1 MLAVVLG
8 ASAQVV
14 DVLNNEW
21 TGVTGTSYTGV
32 NGLTASSDAVY
43 SVQCAGGNSAI
54 QLRSNNSNSGIVT
67 TTSGGTATKVKV
79 TWNSNTNAARALQVY
94 GSNTAYTAPS
104 DLYSGETAGDLLTTF
119 LAINGDT
126 EFDIEGTYA
135 YIGFRS
141 ASGAMY
147 IDKIEITWATGDVV
161 TVSKPTISPANQTSF
176 IDRKSVV

>member
-32 NGLTASSDAVY
+32 TGLTASSDAVY

-79 TWNSNTNAARALQVY
+79 TWNSNTNAAV
-94 GSNTAYTAPS
+94 
-104 DLYSGETAGDLLTTF
+104 
-119 LAINGDT
+119 
-126 EFDIEGTYA
+126 
-135 YIGFRS
+135 
-141 ASGAMY
+141 
-147 IDKIEITWATGDVV
+147 AT
-161 TVSKPTISPANQTSF
+161 I
-176 IDRKSVV
+176 IM